1 MTPPLLLQLIQN
13 EAFMTQT
20 PSAKPAKN
28 KNRAANQAAVA
39 LITEFYP
46 STFNRDAVKPLK
58 IGIQEDLLAEEKIP
72 PGKIKRALASY
83 VRAPQY
89 YKSLVADADRVDLKG
104 EPAGKVSEE
113 EAEHAKAMLK
123 KMREQRQQQVKEEKL
138 RIQKDKQ
145 RLQQEQKQEKEVRI
159 TDKLSQLLD
168 KHG

>member
-1 MTPPLLLQLIQN
+1 
-13 EAFMTQT
+13 MTQT
-20 PSAKPAKN
+20 PSVKPAKN

-39 LITEFYP
+39 LITELYP
-46 STFNRDAVKPLK
+46 NTFNRDAVKPLK
-58 IGIQEDLLAEEKIP
+58 IGIQEDLLAEQKIP

-123 KMREQRQQQVKEEKL
+123 KMRERRQQLVQDEKK
-138 RIQKDKQ
+138 RVQQHKQ
-145 RLQQEQKQEKEVRI
+145 QIRQEQKQAKDVRI
-159 TDKLSQLLD
+159 NDKLSQLLN